1 MRGEKIG
8 EITERKGDYCG
19 GIYIEEEFLKFL
31 GEKVGSSAINL
42 VKDKHYSQLQYMLQE
57 FCRRVKFP
65 FNGERD
71 DFKPFDLDL
80 DGNLLNITCF
90 SIFRINNLLSYF
102 IFLKNIVQ
110 LLNNMLKV
118 LNLIKWKK

>member
-31 GEKVGSSAINL
+31 GDKVGSSAINL
-42 VKDKHYSQLQYMLQE
+42 VKDKHYGQLQYMLQE
-57 FCRRVKFP
+57 FCRRVKIP
-65 FNGERD
+65 FNGQRD

-80 DGNLLNITCF
+80 EGN
-90 SIFRINNLLSYF
+90 
-102 IFLKNIVQ
+102 
-110 LLNNMLKV
+110 
-118 LNLIKWKK
+118 

>member
-90 SIFRINNLLSYF
+90 SILE
-102 IFLKNIVQ
+102 
-110 LLNNMLKV
+110 
-118 LNLIKWKK
+118 LIIY